1 MFIIYL
7 VKIIDFVLK
16 NISVS
21 TILHV
26 ITQCTT
32 VLNVQDLTLL
42 YRVLKSYAKLAN
54 GGIFFGWLCEIF
66 SIVLVSFM
74 LTTLSEFCVNSIQW
88 FFFLFFYYLFS
99 ILLISKSTCASSLLL
114 RPVLILESSFP
125 KTIFNRLHP
134 WELMLKYY
142 S

>member
-1 MFIIYL
+1 MYIIYL

-21 TILHV
+21 TILYV

-88 FFFLFFYYLFS
+88 FFFYFFIIYSLYYWFQKVPVLRPFFSDQFWSWNLPSPKLFS
-99 ILLISKSTCASSLLL
+99 IDCTHENSC
-114 RPVLILESSFP
+114 
-125 KTIFNRLHP
+125 
-134 WELMLKYY
+134 
-142 S
+142 